1 MPNFPS
7 LKNIQKVLNIK
18 LKEPQKLNSWNKFG
32 FTLFSELR
40 GWIRWRYHESSDWF
54 ESAQTKSLLESS
66 QPKNTAK
73 RSYLKIAES
82 NPKSPRWLSRL
93 FNPRVLYP
101 LSLLLHG
108 PLTSPDRLKRYRNHT
123 KYGTVSGSLW
133 RRSSRLETSSSRPSY
148 KGKSS

>member
-1 MPNFPS
+1 MPNFRAF
-7 LKNIQKVLNIK
+7 KICRMYWI
-18 LKEPQKLNSWNKFG
+18 LKEPQNTEQRKQVWFY
-32 FTLFSELR
+32 TLFSELR
-40 GWIRWRYHESSDWF
+40 GIRWPTTNPQIDLNR
-54 ESAQTKSLLESS
+54 
-66 QPKNTAK
+66 PKQNP
-73 RSYLKIAES
+73 YLNQANQKILPHFPTQKIAES